1 MDIEVKP
8 KNWILE
14 DQIGYNKKIN
24 NTFNRSKYKDT
35 KKKKIV
41 NVKVITVI

>member
-14 DQIGYNKKIN
+14 NRIGYNKKIN
-24 NTFNRSKYKDT
+24 NTLNTSYT
-35 KKKKIV
+35 M
-41 NVKVITVI
+41 